1 MSTIVSEPP
10 VAQTPEKA
18 TLRRQLLLS
27 LLAPIV
33 LVTLTSSVVS
43 YYYAFNFA
51 TLAYDYSLF
60 DSALAISRQIHIGG
74 GRVRVNLP
82 PAALDMLESGHDR
95 IYYQINDATGAFVA
109 GHRGLPLPGEHAP
122 PGKPVYYDGSYG
134 GSPGGVLASDTSG

>member
-33 LVTLTSSVVS
+33 LVTVVSSVVS

-60 DSALAISRQIHIGG
+60 ESALDISRQTRIAESGL
-74 GRVRVNLP
+74 RVDLP
-82 PAALDMLESGHDR
+82 RAALDMLESDMHDR
-95 IYYQINDATGAFVA
+95 IYYMVSDSKGGFVA
-109 GHRGLPLPGEHAP
+109 GHRGLPLPPENP
-122 PGKPVYYDGSYG
+122 
-134 GSPGGVLASDTSG
+134 L

>member
-33 LVTLTSSVVS
+33 LVTLISSVVS

-60 DSALAISRQIHIGG
+60 DSAL
-74 GRVRVNLP
+74 
-82 PAALDMLESGHDR
+82 DMLESDAHDR
-95 IYYQINDATGAFVA
+95 TYYQINDAKGAFVA
-109 GHRGLPLPGEHAP
+109 GHRGLPLPGERAP

-134 GSPGGVLASDTSG
+134 GSPVRIAALYTMGPGASDPGPVLIQ